1 MLAPSVPPNEAE
13 RLHALSSA
21 ALLDTLAEPRF
32 DRLTHL
38 TKLCLGTEIVLVSLV
53 DQQRQWF
60 KSRQGLT
67 ACETPR
73 DISFCGHAILA
84 GTILEV
90 PDATKDFRFFDNPLV
105 LGPPFIR
112 FYAGAPLSFEGQRIG
127 TLCLIDSQP
136 RQLSQNERD
145 ILRNFADSVEQEIRD
160 RLQQFAHQQLA
171 QSELLNR
178 SVLEGTRIG
187 TWQWNVQSGETSLN
201 ERWAE
206 IIGYRLEELAPVSMT
221 TWQRLMHP
229 QDLAL
234 SEQLLQQHF
243 SGEAAF
249 YDCRCRMRH
258 KDGHW
263 VWVHDRG
270 RLVSRTDDGQPLM
283 MYGTHADITEQKQA
297 ERALVESHDRL
308 AKMAQQLPGVV
319 YQFQQWPDGRAAFP
333 YASESIREIYGVTP
347 DQVLQDASSVF
358 TVIVPDDIPSLLASI
373 EQSRSRLSLWNHEYR
388 VIKAGGQTAWLSGR
402 AMPEQ
407 MPDGSVLWHGYIYD
421 VTDKKQHYLELEQA
435 NDDLH
440 LAQQRLELSSRQA
453 RIGYW
458 RASLTTGELW
468 WSPMIY
474 DIFGFDPVFTLPSVA
489 LFKSTIHPDD
499 LAAVEA
505 SEARAL
511 QSGEHNVIHR
521 IIRSDGEIRWVHE
534 LAQMLPADEN
544 PEQIMLG
551 SVQDVTEFM
560 RLQRLKDEFIST
572 VSHEL
577 RTPLTSIGGAIKL
590 LIGTQQLQLSDTA
603 QMLLDVA
610 QSNISRLQHL
620 INDLLDIEKLSA
632 GKMKLELKAVPV
644 LPLLQQAL
652 HDHATFAEKS
662 RVKLVLHAPPELAEA
677 QLMLDEHRFQQIL
690 ANLLS
695 NALKFSPDGGKVLL
709 QACFSHDQLEIAVVD
724 CGPGIPP
731 GFHNKIFQR
740 FSQADASS
748 SKRKGGTGL
757 GLALCKEL
765 TEVMGGTIGFTS
777 EPELGSRF
785 FVRFPLTV

>member
-1 MLAPSVPPNEAE
+1 MLAPSVPPNETE
-13 RLHALSSA
+13 RLKALSSA
-21 ALLDTLAEPRF
+21 ALLDTPDEPRF

-38 TKLCLGTEIVLVSLV
+38 TRLCLGTEIVLVSLV
-53 DQQRQWF
+53 DPQRQWF

-84 GTILEV
+84 DTILEV
-90 PDATKDFRFFDNPLV
+90 PDATQDRRFSDNPLV

-112 FYAGAPLSFEGQRIG
+112 FYAGAPLSFDGQRIG

-136 RQLSQNERD
+136 RQLSQTERD
-145 ILRNFADSVEQEIRD
+145 ILRNFADLVEQEVCD

-171 QSELLNR
+171 QSER
-178 SVLEGTRIG
+178 
-187 TWQWNVQSGETSLN
+187 QS
-201 ERWAE
+201 R
-206 IIGYRLEELAPVSMT
+206 
-221 TWQRLMHP
+221 
-229 QDLAL
+229 
-234 SEQLLQQHF
+234 
-243 SGEAAF
+243 
-249 YDCRCRMRH
+249 
-258 KDGHW
+258 
-263 VWVHDRG
+263 
-270 RLVSRTDDGQPLM
+270 
-283 MYGTHADITEQKQA
+283 
-297 ERALVESHDRL
+297 DRL

-319 YQFQQWPDGRAAFP
+319 YQFQQWPDGRTAFP
-333 YASESIREIYGVTP
+333 YASESIRDIYGVSP
-347 DQVLQDASSVF
+347 EQVQQDASAVF
-358 TVIVPDDIPSLLASI
+358 SVIVPDDIPQLVASI
-373 EQSRSRLSLWNHEYR
+373 EQSRIRLSLWNHEYR
-388 VIKAGGQTAWLSGR
+388 VIKAGGNTAWLSGR

-505 SEARAL
+505 SEVRAL

-521 IIRSDGEIRWVHE
+521 IIRADGEIRWVHE
-534 LAQMLPADEN
+534 LAQMLPADDN

-632 GKMKLELKAVPV
+632 GKMKLELKAVFV

-652 HDHATFAEKS
+652 LDHATFAEKS
-662 RVKLVLHAPPELAEA
+662 RVKLVLNTPPELAEV

-709 QACFSHDQLEIAVVD
+709 QARFSTDQLEIAVVD
-724 CGPGIPP
+724 YGPGIPP

-765 TEVMGGTIGFTS
+765 TEVMGGTIDFTS
-777 EPELGSRF
+777 EPGMGSRF
-785 FVRFPLTV
+785 FVCFPLLA